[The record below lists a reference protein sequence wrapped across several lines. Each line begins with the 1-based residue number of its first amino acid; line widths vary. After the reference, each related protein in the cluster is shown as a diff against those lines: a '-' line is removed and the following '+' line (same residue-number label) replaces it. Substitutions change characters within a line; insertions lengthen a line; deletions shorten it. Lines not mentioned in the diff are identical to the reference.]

1 MQWPECHGCDGCQL
15 ILYVKP
21 VQSEM
26 LDWKGPQRAQG
37 CGVGQNFLMRIYL
50 TSLSLGEESGEDCD
64 HPDGAAGPHGA

>member
-1 MQWPECHGCDGCQL
+1 MQWPECHGCDRCQL

-21 VQSEM
+21 VRSEM

-50 TSLSLGEESGEDCD
+50 TSLSR
-64 HPDGAAGPHGA
+64 